1 MGIVQNHDG
10 GLDIES
16 ERGRGTAVRIFLPAA
31 PAEMPIASIELSSVT
46 PRGNGQRV
54 LLVDDEEAVADIGAR
69 LLESLGYR
77 VSTYTA
83 PELALDAFVADPAG
97 IDLLLTD
104 LTMPGMTGT
113 TLAHQLRRR
122 RADLPVVIVT
132 GVPSAVTASHGDGFA
147 VLPKPYTRHS
157 LGVAIGSIF
166 QTVA

>member
-1 MGIVQNHDG
+1 
-10 GLDIES
+10 
-16 ERGRGTAVRIFLPAA
+16 
-31 PAEMPIASIELSSVT
+31 
-46 PRGNGQRV
+46 
-54 LLVDDEEAVADIGAR
+54 
-69 LLESLGYR
+69 

-83 PELALDAFVADPAG
+83 PDRALEAFVADPAG

-157 LGVAIGSIF
+157 LGVAIGGIF

>member
-1 MGIVQNHDG
+1 M
-10 GLDIES
+10 
-16 ERGRGTAVRIFLPAA
+16 
-31 PAEMPIASIELSSVT
+31 
-46 PRGNGQRV
+46 
-54 LLVDDEEAVADIGAR
+54 
-69 LLESLGYR
+69 
-77 VSTYTA
+77 STYTA
-83 PELALDAFVADPAG
+83 PDRALDAFSPNPAG